1 MEMKENSQKKV
12 LLSVLG
18 VAILVVAVIGIS
30 FALYSN
36 SFKTD
41 NNSISTGTIMV
52 SYAES
57 TNAINI
63 EDALPIS
70 DEAGVAQTGNNKSF
84 NFSVSTK
91 ATGALTVPYTITLTN
106 VSTKEDGKFLTD
118 SEVKVHL
125 LKEGTAVVD
134 KKYVNDL
141 EDATGT
147 FAGSKI
153 LYTTQ
158 DSFAAGNTDSKT
170 TNYTLKMWISSEVQV
185 DNNNSKEYKAKVNVD
200 SSVKPVGQS

>member
-1 MEMKENSQKKV
+1 MKENSQKKV

-63 EDALPIS
+63 QDALPIS
-70 DEAGVAQTGNNKSF
+70 DEAGVNQTGNNRSF

-106 VSTKEDGKFLTD
+106 VSTKEAGKFLTD

-141 EDATGT
+141 EDATGA

-158 DSFAAGNTDSKT
+158 DSFAAGNADSKT